1 MEEIGFHK
9 FAPYF
14 HYETRDAEKLTY
26 TRYNNDDSKWGFGPN
41 FSRKNGFY
49 TIAMIGLE
57 VYVKKRKSNNE

>member
-26 TRYNNDDSKWGFGPN
+26 TKRY
-41 FSRKNGFY
+41 
-49 TIAMIGLE
+49 
-57 VYVKKRKSNNE
+57 